1 MEDMNMI
8 KKDLK
13 EIQKSFNPEK
23 STYKVFDELIKHK
36 YSSEEM
42 INVLSKIRGIHKYP
56 DYLKAQFLDVI
67 NNLNLLKE
75 QEIRKKE
82 AEKREEEKAKQQA
95 NTQELKDIINSLEK
109 AKEDQKQTKDKND
122 INKEKPESKE
132 FTQKIKEV
140 SDKTTRKSKEFL
152 DAIGDKAMSKVKG
165 LDDNQDDGNTLFI
178 ILILLVIISLIAIG
192 LLILLY

>member
-165 LDDNQDDGNTLFI
+165 SDDNQDDGNTLFI